1 MYFNDSV
8 LIRISD
14 FMLTKFNLRLEFFF
28 LSTHTKEKPLFFFT
42 YVNDLEF
49 VLTALFS
56 WLPGNEMNK
65 QINKKNW
72 QYTTEKKKKRT
83 ALPINMCESARAR

>member
-1 MYFNDSV
+1 
-8 LIRISD
+8 
-14 FMLTKFNLRLEFFF
+14 
-28 LSTHTKEKPLFFFT
+28 
-42 YVNDLEF
+42 
-49 VLTALFS
+49 
-56 WLPGNEMNK
+56 MNK